1 MEKLNVPQEAGIP
14 GSRLIG
20 VKLDLPGAKK
30 KNFKMK
36 IAPSTI
42 PNAGMG
48 VFAVDPIPKGAKGKY
63 KGKIMDLNKGDP
75 YYSWIIYDYDPNTGV
90 PYTENK
96 ELFLRDAH
104 NPSQSNWTRYVNC
117 GLKNKFN
124 NMDIEQSFDHIY
136 YFAKRDI
143 KPGEELFVDYGPD
156 YRKVN
161 LGMKGRY

>member
-1 MEKLNVPQEAGIP
+1 MEKLIT
-14 GSRLIG
+14 
-20 VKLDLPGAKK
+20 VKLQVQENGKVK
-30 KNFKMK
+30 NKNFKLK

-48 VFAVDPIPKGAKGKY
+48 VFALDKIPSGARGKY
-63 KGKIMDLNKGDP
+63 KGKVKALDKGDP
-75 YYSWIIYDYDPNTGV
+75 YYSWIIYDYDKNTGQ
-90 PYTENK
+90 PLPENK

-104 NPSQSNWTRYVNC
+104 NISQSNWTRFVNC
-117 GLKNKFN
+117 GLKQKFN

-143 KPGEELFVDYGPD
+143 LPGEEIFVDYGPE